1 MSDIKKQGD
10 SDPALARLL
19 AEALRPAGGAASDET
34 CPDAGLLAAYADHNL
49 DAAESAHWEEHF
61 AGCARCQKILA
72 VLTVS
77 SEEPLGEAEVER
89 FGRLAAAA
97 GSAATGVGPHSAE
110 VKKVVPFAR
119 PRTAWRWMA
128 PAAGI
133 AAAVALWIALRPA
146 PPHGTSAFTAQKTTA
161 QPSAAPGDS
170 LEAKADVPAPPAAAS
185 SREVAPSPAGRQQ
198 LESPTLAQPQAKKN
212 DQAANAQQI
221 PQQSAAQADSVA
233 AAPQPEGG
241 LQGTVA
247 PAPAQNSPGLAATE
261 ESPAAVSAAASATG
275 APRAAPNAGAA
286 GGADA
291 TAAKAAAPAPAPAS
305 GAEAKSAENRT
316 VQTFAAR
323 GIAGGIGAGLA
334 GRAPVVLAS
343 PNRSVLWRLGPGGRI
358 ERSSDQGRTW
368 RVQASGVTSDLLV
381 GAAPSDTVV
390 WIAGR
395 AGVILRTTDG
405 EHWQRVPSP
414 DAAADWTS
422 IEASDAL
429 HATIVSSDR
438 RRFATEDGGQTWK

>member
-19 AEALRPAGGAASDET
+19 AEALRPPDGAASDET
-34 CPDAGLLAAYADHNL
+34 CPDAELLAAYADHNL

-61 AGCARCQKILA
+61 AGCARCQNILA

-89 FGRLAAAA
+89 FGRRAAAA
-97 GSAATGVGPHSAE
+97 GSAGAGVEPRSAE
-110 VKKVVPFAR
+110 VKKVAPFAR

-133 AAAVALWIALRPA
+133 AAAAALWIALRPA
-146 PPHGTSAFTAQKTTA
+146 PPHGTSAVTAQKTTA
-161 QPSAAPGDS
+161 QPSAASGES

-185 SREVAPSPAGRQQ
+185 REAEPSPPGPQQ
-198 LESPTLAQPQAKKN
+198 LKAPALAQPQAKKN
-212 DQAANAQQI
+212 EQAANMKEV
-221 PQQSAAQADSVA
+221 PQQSAAQADSAA
-233 AAPQPEGG
+233 AAPQSVGG
-241 LQGTVA
+241 LQASA
-247 PAPAQNSPGLAATE
+247 PASAENSPEARLGD
-261 ESPAAVSAAASATG
+261 ESPAAASATG
-275 APRAAPNAGAA
+275 APRPAPNAGGAA
-286 GGADA
+286 GGAAA
-291 TAAKAAAPAPAPAS
+291 TAAQAAAPAPAN
-305 GAEAKSAENRT
+305 GAEAKSAENRPL
-316 VQTFAAR
+316 QAFAAR
-323 GIAGGIGAGLA
+323 GIVAGLA

-343 PNRSVLWRLGPGGRI
+343 PNRVVLWRLGLGGRI
-358 ERSSDQGRTW
+358 DRSADQGRTW
-368 RVQASGVTSDLLV
+368 QEQPSGVTSDLLA
-381 GAAPSDTVV
+381 GTAPSDKVAWV
-390 WIAGR
+390 AGR

-405 EHWQRVPSP
+405 EHWQRVASP
-414 DAAADWTS
+414 AAATDWTS